1 MEVLRFK
8 LRGKKE
14 IELSCFKI
22 IPEEVK
28 GVIHILHGMGEHK
41 ERYLH
46 FAKYL
51 AKNSYAVYAH
61 DHRKHGDSVKDESEV
76 GIFTKADKWDDII
89 DDCNFVSRQIKK
101 DFPNVPIIILGHS
114 MGSLIAR
121 KFISKYP
128 NSSKLAII
136 MGTTPPIT
144 LGRAFIPLAISSI
157 LSLFNKKLKRSEF
170 LAKQLN
176 EPLIAPFEPR
186 RTDFDWISADE
197 GVVDKY
203 IKDPLCGYSYTPRFY
218 KEFFK
223 GILDVNKYH
232 SDEAN
237 LRGTFC
243 SRFSEF
249 PLDAWNDPHSDDF
262 CALLMTLNE
271 DCDLHPNT
279 GILPFYAD
287 DQIREWI
294 LKETEGLTGKI
305 IYLIKWAARYIIRD
319 ELPELITMKALK
331 IALKKIQSTGW

>member
-223 GILDVNKYH
+223 GILDVNK
-232 SDEAN
+232 SDVIFE
-237 LRGTFC
+237 TKDI
-243 SRFSEF
+243 
-249 PLDAWNDPHSDDF
+249 PLLFISGKQDPVGENGEGVKKTRELYSGHGQLDLTLKLVEG
-262 CALLMTLNE
+262 ARHEILNE
-271 DCDLHPNT
+271 KDKT
-279 GILPFYAD
+279 
-287 DQIREWI
+287 
-294 LKETEGLTGKI
+294 ETYKFI
-305 IYLIKWAARYIIRD
+305 IKWIEESLEKLRI
-319 ELPELITMKALK
+319 EL
-331 IALKKIQSTGW
+331 S